1 MAGFNFEDV
10 TASFA
15 PDDIEKNKAVAALS
29 VIPVLFC
36 LPFVAAKDSRFAKF
50 YCNQGLILLIL
61 LVLSGAIG
69 SIPLIGWLLGL
80 AVNLYIAVSIIA
92 GLVYGFQGQAKK
104 LLWIG
109 SIEIIK

>member
-1 MAGFNFEDV
+1 MYTMKQACELTNMNYE
-10 TASFA
+10 T
-15 PDDIEKNKAVAALS
+15 L
-29 VIPVLFC
+29 
-36 LPFVAAKDSRFAKF
+36 KF

-69 SIPLIGWLLGL
+69 AIPLIGWLLGL

>member
-15 PDDIEKNKAVAALS
+15 PDDIEKNKAIAALS
-29 VIPVLFC
+29 VIPVLFW

-69 SIPLIGWLLGL
+69 SITLIGWLLGL